1 MNLPNDE
8 RIKKLRKLI
17 SDRKRRFNKLTKN
30 QQRVSIARDVI
41 KMLKNKK
48 IKAGSIYFDA
58 LKIDPI
64 EFANFPHKDVHLV
77 VDSTQCQV
85 CALGG
90 MLTATVMKVDGMKF
104 NYPFQPDISRDEVIK
119 KLKNY
124 FSIKQLDLIESAFE
138 CHAKGSFQKTDRYYS
153 HVSTWVKAVDFGN
166 KFKSKTKRMRMI
178 MENIIHNNG
187 EFKP

>member
-77 VDSTQCQV
+77 VDSTQCKV

-90 MLTATVMKVDGMKF
+90 MLAATVMKVDGMKF
-104 NYPFQPDISRDEVIK
+104 NYSQPDIPRNEVIK
-119 KLKNY
+119 KLKDY
-124 FSIKQLDLIESAFE
+124 FSIEQLDLIESAFE
-138 CHAKGSFQKTDRYYS
+138 CQETDRYYS
-153 HVSTWVKAVDFGN
+153 HVSAWGKAVDFGN

-178 MENIIHNNG
+178 MENIIRNNG